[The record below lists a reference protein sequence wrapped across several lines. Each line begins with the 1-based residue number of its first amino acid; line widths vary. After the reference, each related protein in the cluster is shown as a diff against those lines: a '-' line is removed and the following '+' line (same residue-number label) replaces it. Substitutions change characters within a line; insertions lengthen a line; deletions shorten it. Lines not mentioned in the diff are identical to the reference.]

1 MKSIFDR
8 GFKYVPSLETD
19 VGRTFARI
27 RRQQLKKKGLTLRSL
42 SNGAE
47 NVVSVTVQDMPRIA
61 PGRTPTSPAPRGR
74 NLLQQRPMAGP
85 HDSWKNRHLASGCS
99 MPTGID
105 RPRKTKTEQRKSS

>member
-42 SNGAE
+42 SDGAE
-47 NVVSVTVQDMPRIA
+47 NVVRVAVQDMRIK
-61 PGRTPTSPAPRGR
+61 PGRNPYAQGPQSFTPAAHSRTARSVE
-74 NLLQQRPMAGP
+74 
-85 HDSWKNRHLASGCS
+85 K
-99 MPTGID
+99 
-105 RPRKTKTEQRKSS
+105 

>member
-42 SNGAE
+42 SDGAE
-47 NVVSVTVQDMPRIA
+47 NVVRVTVQDMRIK
-61 PGRTPTSPAPRGR
+61 PGRNPYGASTQGPQSFTPAAHSRTARSVE
-74 NLLQQRPMAGP
+74 
-85 HDSWKNRHLASGCS
+85 K
-99 MPTGID
+99 
-105 RPRKTKTEQRKSS
+105 

>member
-42 SNGAE
+42 GDGAE
-47 NVVSVTVQDMPRIA
+47 NVGSVTGQDMPRRE
-61 PGRTPTSPAPRGR
+61 PGRNPYGASAQGSQSFTPGAHSRAAR
-74 NLLQQRPMAGP
+74 
-85 HDSWKNRHLASGCS
+85 SVEK
-99 MPTGID
+99 
-105 RPRKTKTEQRKSS
+105 

>member
-42 SNGAE
+42 SDGAE

-61 PGRTPTSPAPRGR
+61 PGAVPLVASAQGPQSFTPAA
-74 NLLQQRPMAGP
+74 MAGP
-85 HDSWKNRHLASGCS
+85 HD
-99 MPTGID
+99 P
-105 RPRKTKTEQRKSS
+105 

>member
-42 SNGAE
+42 GDGAE
-47 NVVSVTVQDMPRIA
+47 NVVSVTVQNMLRKDLAQKHYRARVQVSKSVTPSA
-61 PGRTPTSPAPRGR
+61 HSRTA
-74 NLLQQRPMAGP
+74 Q
-85 HDSWKNRHLASGCS
+85 
-99 MPTGID
+99 
-105 RPRKTKTEQRKSS
+105 